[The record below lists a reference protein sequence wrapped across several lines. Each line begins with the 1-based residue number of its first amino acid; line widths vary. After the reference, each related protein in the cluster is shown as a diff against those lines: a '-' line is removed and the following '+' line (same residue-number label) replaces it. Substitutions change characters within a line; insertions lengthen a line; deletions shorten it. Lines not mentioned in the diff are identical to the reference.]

1 MTAFFLMYRM
11 NNEYTARGEEPIQGI
26 LCLDEE
32 KAAGKLHYLVREWQY
47 FPGKLL
53 TPDMLKENTGYYSR
67 YISIGEYGGMELGDK
82 NASPYGCGTYRMI
95 LILPKKEQTWAL
107 SLKKVFSAYRI
118 YINGELAG
126 EVGDPDEKTY
136 KEQIMNRVFTF
147 QGSEMAEIVIAVA
160 DKNHVKSGIQ
170 YIPVFGSPVQ
180 INMQRGLRVL
190 GSGFAMAFCIC
201 VMFGVLTV
209 HIRTRTYLSLMIGCL
224 DCGSFSSGNFCGYSS
239 LSRNFL

>member
-95 LILPKKEQTWAL
+95 LILPKKEQRHGPFLLRRSFPHTGFISTENWQEKWEIRM
-107 SLKKVFSAYRI
+107 KKLI
-118 YINGELAG
+118 
-126 EVGDPDEKTY
+126 
-136 KEQIMNRVFTF
+136 
-147 QGSEMAEIVIAVA
+147 
-160 DKNHVKSGIQ
+160 KS
-170 YIPVFGSPVQ
+170 
-180 INMQRGLRVL
+180 RL
-190 GSGFAMAFCIC
+190 
-201 VMFGVLTV
+201 
-209 HIRTRTYLSLMIGCL
+209 
-224 DCGSFSSGNFCGYSS
+224 
-239 LSRNFL
+239 

>member
-1 MTAFFLMYRM
+1 MAAIEKKNKLWTLIFGITVILSMTAFFLMYRM
-11 NNEYTARGEEPIQGI
+11 NNEYTARGEQPIQGI

-32 KAAGKLHYLVREWQY
+32 KAAGKLHYLAREWQY

-126 EVGDPDEKTY
+126 EVGDPDEK
-136 KEQIMNRVFTF
+136 N
-147 QGSEMAEIVIAVA
+147 
-160 DKNHVKSGIQ
+160 
-170 YIPVFGSPVQ
+170 
-180 INMQRGLRVL
+180 L
-190 GSGFAMAFCIC
+190 
-201 VMFGVLTV
+201 
-209 HIRTRTYLSLMIGCL
+209 
-224 DCGSFSSGNFCGYSS
+224 
-239 LSRNFL
+239 

>member
-1 MTAFFLMYRM
+1 
-11 NNEYTARGEEPIQGI
+11 
-26 LCLDEE
+26 
-32 KAAGKLHYLVREWQY
+32 
-47 FPGKLL
+47 
-53 TPDMLKENTGYYSR
+53 
-67 YISIGEYGGMELGDK
+67 
-82 NASPYGCGTYRMI
+82 MI

-170 YIPVFGSPVQ
+170 YI
-180 INMQRGLRVL
+180 RC
-190 GSGFAMAFCIC
+190 SGPRFRSICREDCGYLERICHGICIC

-209 HIRTRTYLSLMIGCL
+209 HIRTRTYLSLMIDVWIVAAFLLEILWIFFPQQEFSMKHPGSAKLSMGCGVL
-224 DCGSFSSGNFCGYSS
+224 YAGKYFRGN
-239 LSRNFL
+239 

>member
-32 KAAGKLHYLVREWQY
+32 KAAGKLHCLAREWQY

-67 YISIGEYGGMELGDK
+67 YISIGEYGGMELCDK
-82 NASPYGCGTYRMI
+82 NASPYGCGTYPMI

-118 YINGELAG
+118 YINGELLSESYGKEAIKDPGPGSDQYAERIAG
-126 EVGDPDEKTY
+126 TWERICHGILYLRHVWSAYSTY
-136 KEQIMNRVFTF
+136 PHQDISV
-147 QGSEMAEIVIAVA
+147 SY
-160 DKNHVKSGIQ
+160 D
-170 YIPVFGSPVQ
+170 
-180 INMQRGLRVL
+180 
-190 GSGFAMAFCIC
+190 
-201 VMFGVLTV
+201 
-209 HIRTRTYLSLMIGCL
+209 
-224 DCGSFSSGNFCGYSS
+224 
-239 LSRNFL
+239 

>member
-1 MTAFFLMYRM
+1 M
-11 NNEYTARGEEPIQGI
+11 
-26 LCLDEE
+26 
-32 KAAGKLHYLVREWQY
+32 
-47 FPGKLL
+47 
-53 TPDMLKENTGYYSR
+53 
-67 YISIGEYGGMELGDK
+67 
-82 NASPYGCGTYRMI
+82 
-95 LILPKKEQTWAL
+95 
-107 SLKKVFSAYRI
+107 
-118 YINGELAG
+118 
-126 EVGDPDEKTY
+126 GDPDEKTY

-209 HIRTRTYLSLMIGCL
+209 HIRTRTYLSL

>member
-11 NNEYTARGEEPIQGI
+11 NNEYTARGEQPIQGI

-32 KAAGKLHYLVREWQY
+32 KAAGKLHYLAREWQY

-160 DKNHVKSGIQ
+160 TKTMSNPEFSIFRCSGPRFRSICREDCGYLGADLPWHFVFASCLECLQ
-170 YIPVFGSPVQ
+170 YISAPGH
-180 INMQRGLRVL
+180 
-190 GSGFAMAFCIC
+190 IC
-201 VMFGVLTV
+201 L
-209 HIRTRTYLSLMIGCL
+209 L
-224 DCGSFSSGNFCGYSS
+224 
-239 LSRNFL
+239 